1 MGESDFSETQA
12 MTDIRRA
19 EQFSFSCCQHELQ
32 GRRRYNSFEMDGQ
45 MMPPEQLAKMSIT
58 YTGDKWVVVR
68 EGDKIVVAG
77 TQKLDPTKRPRQ
89 IDSLIT
95 EGEGK
100 GTTMLGIYEL
110 KGDTFRVCFDPQGK
124 ERPKDFIPQP
134 GQFVGVIRREK
145 K

>member
-1 MGESDFSETQA
+1 MKKLFAILAIGLL
-12 MTDIRRA
+12 IGA
-19 EQFSFSCCQHELQ
+19 EAPGGDADKELQ
-32 GRRRYNSFEMDGQ
+32 GRWRYVSFEMDGQ
-45 MMPPEQLAKMSIT
+45 KMPPEQLAKMTIT
-58 YTGDKWVVVR
+58 FTGDKWVVR

-77 TQKLDPTKRPRQ
+77 TQKFDPTKRPRQ

-124 ERPKDFIPQP
+124 ERPKDFTSQP
-134 GQFVGVIRREK
+134 GQFAGVIRREK